1 VLRLYGVPNDVAH
14 MFYKACVQPLK
25 LRTKEGVRFKASIP
39 CRAATGSAFTTVMNG
54 VASVQFIFHFMALA
68 EADPTVSFAVA
79 GADLGFVTKQEDHQD
94 ICQCIFLKGA
104 FLPKADG
111 YGFANL
117 PSLVLKMGKHLTP
130 PTVSQ
135 KVKDEA
141 VALAMI
147 AGAMGNS
154 LPQLDR
160 DAPVIGAFL
169 AALRRC
175 GKRGGSA
182 EERPYK
188 TYGGAIPRAT
198 MVAFMEKRYGV
209 TEGEIEELEGMLDAV
224 TSIPCFIQ
232 HPVVARMTLRDY
244 Y

>member
-1 VLRLYGVPNDVAH
+1 
-14 MFYKACVQPLK
+14 
-25 LRTKEGVRFKASIP
+25 
-39 CRAATGSAFTTVMNG
+39 MNG
-54 VASVQFIFHFMALA
+54 VASVQFIFHFMARV
-68 EADPTVSFAVA
+68 EADPGVSFASA

-104 FLPKADG
+104 FLPKPSG

-135 KVKDEA
+135 KTKDEGQ
-141 VALAMI
+141 ALAMI
-147 AGAMGNS
+147 AGAMGSS

-175 GKRGGSA
+175 GTKGGSA

-188 TYGGAIPRAT
+188 TYGGSIPRAT
-198 MVAFMEKRYGV
+198 MIEFMEGRYGV
-209 TEGEIEELEGMLDAV
+209 TEDEVEELERMLDNV
-224 TSIPCFIQ
+224 QSIPCYIQ